1 MTTIWIVITEDRH
14 IDVDARPYSTMPAA
28 LSAAREW
35 TSDQRNVVETE
46 LTDAMAR
53 DGWVFYQ
60 EYGTEGD
67 CVRVVERE
75 LDGPL
80 TG

>member
-1 MTTIWIVITEDRH
+1 MTIWIVIIEDRH
-14 IDVDARPYSTMPAA
+14 IDVDARPFSHLPLAVAA
-28 LSAAREW
+28 AGEW
-35 TSDQRNVVETE
+35 ASDQRDVAEQE
-46 LTDAMAR
+46 ITDSMAA
-53 DGWVFYQ
+53 DGWVFFL

-80 TG
+80 TS